1 MIKKIVILAFS
12 VSLFLLLIC
21 INNFNNKDEAFHR
34 SESNVILNDFSDIT
48 MTVESITDTKIAVC
62 INSSSDVS
70 VIFGED
76 YIIEVKDGQKWYS
89 LPVNDDIMFTSMG
102 YELKRG
108 SSFQW
113 SVDYKILY
121 GRLAPGEYRIIK
133 GFRTEPQQDP
143 GKDYFI
149 SADFSL

>member
-1 MIKKIVILAFS
+1 MIKKMVILAFS

-21 INNFNNKDEAFHR
+21 INIFNKNNEAFHR
-34 SESNVILNDFSDIT
+34 SESKVILNDFSDIT
-48 MTVESITDTKIAVC
+48 MTVESITDTKITVC

-89 LPVNDDIMFTSMG
+89 LPVNEDIMFTSMG

-108 SSFQW
+108 SSQW
-113 SVDYKILY
+113 TADYKILY
-121 GRLAPGEYRIIK
+121 GRLAPGVYRIIK

-149 SADFSL
+149 SAEFSL

>member
-21 INNFNNKDEAFHR
+21 INIFNNRDEAFHR

-48 MTVESITDTKIAVC
+48 MTVESITDTKITVC

-70 VIFGED
+70 VTFGED

-113 SVDYKILY
+113 SVDFKILY

-133 GFRTEPQQDP
+133 GFRNDPQQDS